1 MDYYITTGTSS
12 GMGAAVAELLL
23 DEPAT
28 QFCVSRRENRTL
40 VKLASERE
48 RSLHYLQRDLFVHGE
63 LPVLMEEIFGMI
75 DLENAASVTL
85 INNAGILDPVGP
97 SPENDPEE
105 VHKSVH
111 INLLAPMI
119 LSSLFI
125 KQIQHAPLEKTIV
138 NISSGA
144 AGRPIWGWTS
154 YCTAKA
160 GIEMYTRTAAEEQK
174 GREYPVRLLAFAPGI
189 VDTPMQEKIRNTPLE
204 LFKDRD
210 NFIEYQEKGNLLDPF
225 HAARKVISLSK
236 DTDRENGSLVHM

>member
-1 MDYYITTGTSS
+1 MHYYITTGTSS

-28 QFCVSRRENRTL
+28 QFCISRRENQRL
-40 VKLASERE
+40 LKLAAERE
-48 RSLHYLQRDLFVHGE
+48 RPLYYLRRDLFDHGE
-63 LPVLMEEIFGMI
+63 LPGLMEEIIGAVDF
-75 DLENAASVTL
+75 ENAEKITL
-85 INNAGILDPVGP
+85 INNAGTLDPVGP
-97 SPENDPEE
+97 SPENAPEE
-105 VHKSVH
+105 IHKSVH
-111 INLLAPMI
+111 INLIAPMT

-125 KQIQHAPLEKTIV
+125 KHLQHAPLKKTIV

-144 AGRPIWGWTS
+144 ANRPIWGWST

-160 GIEMYTRTAAEEQK
+160 AIEMYTRTAAQEQK
-174 GREYPVRLLAFAPGI
+174 GRKHPVRLFAFAPGI

-225 HAARKVISLSK
+225 HAAGKVIDLSK
-236 DTDRENGSLVHM
+236 DENRENGALVHI

>member
-1 MDYYITTGTSS
+1 MQIYITTGTSS
-12 GMGAAVAELLL
+12 GIGAAVAERLLG
-23 DEPAT
+23 EPVT
-28 QFCVSRRENRTL
+28 QFCISRRPNRTL
-40 VKLASERE
+40 VRRANELERPFY
-48 RSLHYLQRDLFVHGE
+48 YLQRDLFAHDEMPGLV
-63 LPVLMEEIFGMI
+63 EEIFGTV
-75 DLENAASVTL
+75 DLEQAERITL

-105 VHKSVH
+105 IHKSIH
-111 INLLAPMI
+111 INLIAPML

-125 KQIQHAPLEKTIV
+125 KRLQHAPMKKTIV

-144 AGRPIWGWTS
+144 SGRPIWGWSS
-154 YCTAKA
+154 YCAAKA

-174 GREYPVRLLAFAPGI
+174 RRKHPVRLFAFAPGI

-225 HAARKVISLSK
+225 YAAEKVIDLSR
-236 DTDRENGSLVHM
+236 DTERENGALVHI